1 MLHSGLAASVMATA
15 RGCALQVWVHPKSS
29 KPSARHVKFQDRRPV
44 LAARYEPSS
53 RILALLLP
61 AAGPEG
67 ASKHAV
73 AFLAF
78 TPDFRQ
84 LQLTHELPVELQGDC
99 STGPEGALVY
109 TGELPFVLLPA
120 VADTDGAGMANKVS
134 PQDFAVRP
142 TAVCVVPGV
151 VAASLTVC
159 VVPVGQ
165 SCDLVRSRLSSL
177 LPIVALLIF
186 WTPRLHEVSY
196 SETQIVG
203 VEIGGCWSTRTAD
216 SLAY

>member
-1 MLHSGLAASVMATA
+1 M
-15 RGCALQVWVHPKSS
+15 
-29 KPSARHVKFQDRRPV
+29 

-84 LQLTHELPVELQGDC
+84 LQLTHELPVALQGDC
-99 STGPEGALVY
+99 SDGPEGALVY

-134 PQDFAVRP
+134 PQACTIRHTAAGLCCAGSFGSVTGPVRLASWPSFAILSVQVISASDP
-142 TAVCVVPGV
+142 CVVGI
-151 VAASLTVC
+151 LDT
-159 VVPVGQ
+159 
-165 SCDLVRSRLSSL
+165 
-177 LPIVALLIF
+177 
-186 WTPRLHEVSY
+186 
-196 SETQIVG
+196 
-203 VEIGGCWSTRTAD
+203 
-216 SLAY
+216 